1 MNSFFQSLKSQTN
14 IPEGF
19 EVVRL
24 LLLLLFMDI
33 PYLIFCC
40 FDDFH
45 RSTLID
51 RKEVNK
57 FNKLPSEV
65 NKLPFSV
72 TLSCENCS

>member
-1 MNSFFQSLKSQTN
+1 MGSFFDCYGSLFVAMNSFFQSLKSQTN

-24 LLLLLFMDI
+24 LLLFLFMDI

-51 RKEVNK
+51 HKEVNI
-57 FNKLPSEV
+57 FV
-65 NKLPFSV
+65 VFSHFV
-72 TLSCENCS
+72 M